1 VASGPRVSVVIPL
14 YNLRRFVAEAI
25 ESALA
30 QTLPAD
36 VVEIVVIDDGS
47 TDGSSEIA
55 RRYVPRI
62 RYVRQENRG
71 LSAARN
77 AGIRESTA
85 PLLAFLD
92 ADDRLL
98 PEKLASQLDVFER
111 HPDVGLVY
119 SGVRHVD
126 ETGRLL
132 PQQGWAKDEGD
143 VFPRLV
149 LGNLIHP
156 LVAVVRREPVERAGG
171 FDETLTSAE
180 DWDLWLRISRIGL
193 RWRCVDRAL
202 ADYRIRADAMHQNAG
217 RMVANCL
224 RVLDKCFA
232 DPTLPDDIQRLK
244 PLAYQRAYLVAAC
257 DHYRGGDRAGGAR
270 WFHAAAAVR
279 PAFLTEPQSLGLF
292 CRWMLP
298 LGSQTR
304 AVVAS
309 DLPRLAGELRAALG
323 ELFAT
328 PGLEPELARLRWRA
342 RVAYLLAMVPLLRK
356 RARAALR
363 RRELPRVA
371 DASV

>member
-1 VASGPRVSVVIPL
+1 VVSGPRVSVVIPL

-47 TDGSSEIA
+47 TDGSGEIA

-119 SGVRHVD
+119 CGVRHVD

-180 DWDLWLRISRIGL
+180 DWDLWLRISRAGL

-232 DPTLPDDIQRLK
+232 DPTLPDDIQGLK

-328 PGLEPELARLRWRA
+328 PDLEPELARLRWRA
-342 RVAYLLAMVPLLRK
+342 RVAYLLAMVPLVRK